1 MVLLEKN
8 NWVKEITQHTVHT
21 ARTGLFKRVI
31 PVNAGEVYRKSCE
44 EVLQNLGDYEGN
56 DAE

>member
-8 NWVKEITQHTVHT
+8 NQVKEITQHTVHT
-21 ARTGLFKRVI
+21 ARTGLFKHVI
-31 PVNAGEVYRKSCE
+31 PVNAGEVYRKSH

>member
-8 NWVKEITQHTVHT
+8 NQVKEITQHTVHT

-31 PVNAGEVYRKSCE
+31 PVNAGEVYRKSR